1 MEELLEVA
9 GARQVVEEEVEEEAE
24 GEEEEEKSEVV
35 VAEPEV
41 VLVKS
46 V

>member
-9 GARQVVEEEVEEEAE
+9 GARQVVEEELEAEEE
-24 GEEEEEKSEVV
+24 EEEEEKSEV